1 LRPWR
6 GLPPACFPIAGRR
19 RARVDSLTMARA
31 PQPLTRILASD
42 ATLAAWDARRR
53 RETAIAGQLRQL
65 LPRALADRIRVADAG
80 GGDLELA
87 ADAGAIA
94 AMLRQR
100 APDLLVKLQ
109 REGWQFTAIRVR
121 VQVRTTPAPA
131 EKELHNQLDRNSLRP
146 LAVLAKELPE
156 GPLKTALARFVRRA
170 G

>member
-1 LRPWR
+1 
-6 GLPPACFPIAGRR
+6 
-19 RARVDSLTMARA
+19 MARA

-65 LPRALADRIRVADAG
+65 LPRALADRIRVADTG
-80 GGDLELA
+80 SGDLELA

-100 APDLLVKLQ
+100 APDLLAKLR

-121 VQVRTTPAPA
+121 VQVRTMPAPP
-131 EKELHNQLDRNSLRP
+131 EKAHFNQLDRNSLRP
-146 LAVLAKELPE
+146 LATLAKELPE
-156 GPLKTALARFVRRA
+156 GPLKAALARFVRRA

>member
-1 LRPWR
+1 
-6 GLPPACFPIAGRR
+6 
-19 RARVDSLTMARA
+19 MARA

-80 GGDLELA
+80 SGDLELA

-121 VQVRTTPAPA
+121 VQVRATPVTP
-131 EKELHNQLDRNSLRP
+131 EKAQSNQLDRNSLRP

-156 GPLKTALARFVRRA
+156 GPLKTALARLVRRA